1 MNNNLSCFKKYDIR
15 GIVGRLYRQQTFKLV
30 AKSFASHLDA
40 KLVVVGRDARKAL
53 LCYAMQLKIL
63 CQMGV
68 EVLDIGLSG
77 TEEMY
82 CATSEFNACGG
93 IQVTASHNRIEYN
106 GLKMVKKNSVPLDP
120 EKI

>member
-1 MNNNLSCFKKYDIR
+1 MNNHLSCFKKYDIR
-15 GIVGRLYRQQTFKLV
+15 GIVGETISPQTFKLV
-30 AKSFASHLDA
+30 AKSFASHLHA
-40 KLVVVGRDARKAL
+40 KLVVVGRDARESSPM
-53 LCYAMQLKIL
+53 LCDAIKDAL

-106 GLKMVKKNSVPLDP
+106 G
-120 EKI
+120 